1 MFYRMIFSLFAAHP
15 VQATDAD
22 ASARRCDCG
31 KRKESF
37 APLCCKRGFAMAT
50 AQFMASSRPSSQCL
64 DARNVKVS
72 SSSSY
77 FSPVS
82 LNPQFCCLRGNLD
95 ARGVSRGSLSRLLVA
110 SSSSGFLSYGL
121 LRRGLCCKETL
132 CQRYGGPGRI
142 VQANAEASPVCGSL
156 VDGFVAGAAAVLSRA
171 MVFLAVVSEALV
183 RSARAIGETLTA
195 MKLPEV
201 TTLEERKLVAA
212 LKGRVLI
219 AAAPLFFAAISQP
232 GSVST
237 PLTVVASGMAKWLEL
252 YSGVLMVRVLLSWF
266 PNIPWE
272 RQPLQAVR
280 DMCDP
285 YLNLFRN
292 IIPPLF
298 NALDLSPMLAFMVL
312 GILTSILNT
321 TVQG

>member
-1 MFYRMIFSLFAAHP
+1 
-15 VQATDAD
+15 
-22 ASARRCDCG
+22 
-31 KRKESF
+31 
-37 APLCCKRGFAMAT
+37 
-50 AQFMASSRPSSQCL
+50 
-64 DARNVKVS
+64 
-72 SSSSY
+72 
-77 FSPVS
+77 
-82 LNPQFCCLRGNLD
+82 
-95 ARGVSRGSLSRLLVA
+95 
-110 SSSSGFLSYGL
+110 
-121 LRRGLCCKETL
+121 
-132 CQRYGGPGRI
+132 

-156 VDGFVAGAAAVLSRA
+156 VDGFVVGAAAVLSRA
-171 MVFLAVVSEALV
+171 MVFVAVVSEALV
-183 RSARAIGETLTA
+183 RAARAFGETLSV